1 MAKAKEATRE
11 DASEAL
17 KKLMASTGM
26 SKAEALVKLAEPEK
40 TVEATPPKTE

>member
-1 MAKAKEATRE
+1 MAKAKEPATR
-11 DASEAL
+11 DASDAL